1 MGFNNTLVIVGNV
14 TRDPEIR
21 QTSGGNAM
29 TTLAVAW
36 NNRYMRNG
44 ERVEEAH
51 FFDVVCFGQLAEN
64 VSESVTRG
72 MRVVVYGR
80 LNQRKWETE
89 TGEQRQKVEITAEDV
104 CPSLCWATASVA
116 RNPYPGGNEAGGYRP
131 RGTPAGTGS
140 GAARGSQPPVYEP
153 PASAESE
160 SWDGG
165 ASGSYAPADEDPF

>member
-1 MGFNNTLVIVGNV
+1 MAFDNTLVIIGNV

-36 NNRYMRNG
+36 NNRYLRDG

-64 VSESVTRG
+64 VSESITRG

-80 LNQRKWETE
+80 LNHRKWETE
-89 TGEQRQKVEITAEDV
+89 TGETRQKVEITAEDI
-104 CPSLCWATASVA
+104 CPSLRWATASVA
-116 RNPYPGGNEAGGYRP
+116 KNPFAGGNDGGGGGHRNRGPAGG
-131 RGTPAGTGS
+131 TG
-140 GAARGSQPPVYEP
+140 RQPPVYEP
-153 PASAESE
+153 PAASGGEN
-160 SWDGG
+160 WDGG
-165 ASGSYAPADEDPF
+165 GSSAYVPANEDPF

>member
-1 MGFNNTLVIVGNV
+1 MAFDNTLVIIGNV

-29 TTLAVAW
+29 TNLAVAW
-36 NNRYMRNG
+36 NNRYQRDG

-51 FFDVVCFGQLAEN
+51 FFDVTCFGQLAEN
-64 VSESVTRG
+64 VSESITRG

-89 TGEQRQKVEITAEDV
+89 TGEQRQKVEITADDI
-104 CPSLCWATASVA
+104 CPSLRWATASVA

-131 RGTPAGTGS
+131 RAGAGG

-153 PASAESE
+153 PASGGDD
-160 SWDGG
+160 WDGG
-165 ASGSYAPADEDPF
+165 GSYAPADEDPF